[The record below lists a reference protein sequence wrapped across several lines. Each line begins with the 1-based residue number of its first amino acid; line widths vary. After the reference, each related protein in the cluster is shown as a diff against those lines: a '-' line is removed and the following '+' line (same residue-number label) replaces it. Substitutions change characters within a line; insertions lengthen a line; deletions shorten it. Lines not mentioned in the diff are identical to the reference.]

1 MKKSIALVA
10 APVLGLLAALALPMS
25 AQAHR
30 AWLAPTSTVLSGT
43 DAWVGFDAGMSN
55 GVFIADHAAMNL
67 AGLVITAPDGST
79 VQPENMHR
87 ARYRSSFDLHLTQPG
102 TWKVANVMSGVTATY
117 KENGEEKRW
126 RGTAAEFP
134 GAIPAGATDVV
145 ATRTSNRIET
155 FVTLGAPTDTV
166 FTNPADGLVMIPVTH
181 PNDLVAGEAATFKLS
196 LDGAPAAGVT
206 VTIARGGTRYR
217 DNPEEMTV
225 TTGADGAFTVTWPEA
240 GMYWL
245 NAQVR
250 TPAQGETIA
259 ANAQYV
265 AVLEVLP

>member
-1 MKKSIALVA
+1 MKTRIA
-10 APVLGLLAALALPMS
+10 LLAALAVLAQPMS
-25 AQAHR
+25 AEAHR
-30 AWLAPTSTVLSGT
+30 AWLAPTSTVLSGA

-55 GVFIADHAAMNL
+55 GVFIPDHAAMNL

-79 VQPENMHR
+79 AQPENMVR

-102 TWKVANVMSGVTATY
+102 TWKVANVTSGVTATY
-117 KENGEEKRW
+117 RENGEEKRW
-126 RGTAAEFP
+126 RGLAAEFP

-145 ATRTSNRIET
+145 ATRTSSRVET

-166 FTNPADGLVMIPVTH
+166 FSNPADGLVLIPVTH
-181 PNDLVAGEAATFKLS
+181 PNDLVSGEAATFRLS
-196 LDGAPAAGVT
+196 IDGLPASGVEVT
-206 VTIARGGTRYR
+206 VARGGARYR

-225 TTGADGAFTVTWPEA
+225 TTGADGAFTVTWPEP

-245 NAQVR
+245 NASVR

-259 ANAQYV
+259 AAAQYV
-265 AVLEVLP
+265 AVMEVLP

>member
-1 MKKSIALVA
+1 MKKSLA
-10 APVLGLLAALALPMS
+10 LLAALAALAAPMS

-30 AWLAPTSTVLSGT
+30 AWLAPTSTILSG
-43 DAWVGFDAGMSN
+43 DEAWVGFDAGMSN
-55 GVFIADHAAMNL
+55 GVFIADHAAMRL
-67 AGLVITAPDGST
+67 DGLTITAPDGST

-102 TWKVANVMSGVTATY
+102 TYKVANVMGGLTATWM
-117 KENGEEKRW
+117 ENGEQKRW
-126 RGTAAEFP
+126 RGSAAEFP
-134 GAIPAGATDVV
+134 GALPAGATDVV

-181 PNDLVAGEAATFKLS
+181 PNDLVAGEPATFKLS
-196 LDGAPAAGVT
+196 NDGVAAAGVE

-217 DNPEEMTV
+217 DAPEEMTV
-225 TTGADGAFTVTWPEA
+225 TTGADGSFTVTWPEA

-245 NAQVR
+245 NAAVR
-250 TPAQGETIA
+250 TPAQGDTIA
-259 ANAQYV
+259 SNAQYV

>member
-1 MKKSIALVA
+1 MKKSLALIAAV
-10 APVLGLLAALALPMS
+10 AALALPMS

-30 AWLAPTSTVLSGT
+30 AWLAPTATVLSGT

-55 GVFIADHAAMNL
+55 GVFIPDHAAMNL

-79 VQPENMHR
+79 ANPENMMR
-87 ARYRSSFDLHLTQPG
+87 SRYRSTFDLHLTQPG
-102 TWKVANVMSGVTATY
+102 TWKVANVSSGVMATY
-117 KENGEEKRW
+117 KLDGEEKRW
-126 RGTAAEFP
+126 RGSAAEFP
-134 GAIPAGATDVV
+134 AALPAGATDVV
-145 ATRTSNRIET
+145 ATRTANRIET

-166 FTNPADGLVMIPVTH
+166 FTNPADGLALIPVTH

-196 LDGAPAAGVT
+196 IDGAPAANVEVT
-206 VTIARGGTRYR
+206 VARGGTRYR

-225 TTGADGAFTVTWPEA
+225 TTGADGAFTVTWPEP

-245 NAQVR
+245 NASVR
-250 TPAQGETIA
+250 TPAQGESIA

-265 AVLEVLP
+265 AVMEVLP

>member
-1 MKKSIALVA
+1 MKKTIALVA
-10 APVLGLLAALALPMS
+10 ALAALAVPMS

-55 GVFIADHAAMNL
+55 GVFIPDHAAMNL

-79 VQPENMHR
+79 AQAENMVR
-87 ARYRSSFDLHLTQPG
+87 ARYRSSFDVHLTQPG
-102 TWKVANVMSGVTATY
+102 TWKIANVMSGVTATW

-126 RGTAAEFP
+126 RGTAADFP
-134 GAIPAGATDVV
+134 AAIPAGAADVV

-155 FVTLGAPTDTV
+155 FVTLGAPTDSV
-166 FTNPADGLVMIPVTH
+166 FTNPADGLVLIPVTH

-196 LDGAPAAGVT
+196 IDGLPASNVQVT
-206 VTIARGGTRYR
+206 VARGGTRYR

-245 NAQVR
+245 NASVR
-250 TPAQGETIA
+250 TPPRGDTIA
-259 ANAQYV
+259 SNAQYV
-265 AVLEVLP
+265 AVMEVLP

>member
-1 MKKSIALVA
+1 MKKSLALIAA
-10 APVLGLLAALALPMS
+10 LAALAVPMS

-30 AWLAPTSTVLSGT
+30 AWLAPTSTVLSG
-43 DAWVGFDAGMSN
+43 DEAWVGFDAGMSN
-55 GVFIADHAAMNL
+55 GVFIADHAAMRL
-67 AGLVITAPDGST
+67 DGLTITAPDGST
-79 VQPENMHR
+79 VQPENLHR

-102 TWKVANVMSGVTATY
+102 TYKVANVMGGLTATY
-117 KENGEEKRW
+117 VENGEQKRW
-126 RGTAAEFP
+126 RGSAAEFP

-181 PNDLVAGEAATFKLS
+181 PNDLVAGEPATFKLS
-196 LDGAPAAGVT
+196 NDGVAAAGVE

-217 DNPEEMTV
+217 DAPEEMTV
-225 TTGADGAFTVTWPEA
+225 TTGADGSFTVTWPEA

-245 NAQVR
+245 NASVR

-259 ANAQYV
+259 SNAQYV